1 MELIIA
7 SSTTD
12 NAVTVNVT
20 GEVDV
25 ANADGL
31 RDKINEAFTDGV
43 TSVLVNLEKC
53 SYIDSTGIGV
63 LVGAATKASE
73 LDVKFSVVKP
83 QPNVLR
89 VFTLLGVDK
98 QLNVVEA

>member
-7 SSTTD
+7 SSATD
-12 NAVTVNVT
+12 NDVTVSVT

-31 RDKINEAFTDGV
+31 RDKIDGAFEDGA
-43 TSVLVNLEKC
+43 TSVVVDLEKC

-73 LDVKFSVVKP
+73 LDVEFSVVKP
-83 QPNVLR
+83 QANVLR
-89 VFTLLGVDK
+89 VFTLLGVDE